1 LPSVTNA
8 RSSFAHDPD
17 ADESESDEEHPE
29 SVNAAAI
36 TTTENIQLFFLNKLN
51 SIS

>member
-1 LPSVTNA
+1 VTSA

-36 TTTENIQLFFLNKLN
+36 TTTENIPKRFFNL
-51 SIS
+51 IS

>member
-17 ADESESDEEHPE
+17 ADESESDDEHPE

-36 TTTENIQLFFLNKLN
+36 TTTENTPKRFFNL
-51 SIS
+51 IS